1 MICFQLNM
9 LNLDEREF
17 RRMKHFD
24 KSAFHSAVGLA
35 TLPNLRSLEVG
46 GIRLSESFY
55 KGIVVTAEH
64 SQVR

>member
-1 MICFQLNM
+1 
-9 LNLDEREF
+9 
-17 RRMKHFD
+17 MKHFD